1 MNSTQ
6 SLQKMSLISLCAAA
20 VTLVMQACG
29 GGAVAAS
36 TTDPDP
42 MVGVWDSTVT
52 VKDCMSGVVLATFR
66 GLGAVHQGGTWTSVN
81 SNPPT
86 SAGPT
91 LGTWKNEGNGSYTTA
106 LVFLRFNP
114 DLTPAGYQ
122 KAKSTRTLAA
132 DGNSYASVITRQT
145 LDMAGNVLSQG
156 CASETATRVSW

>member
-1 MNSTQ
+1 
-6 SLQKMSLISLCAAA
+6 
-20 VTLVMQACG
+20 MQACG

-52 VKDCMSGVVLATFR
+52 VKDCMSGAVLATFR

-122 KAKSTRTLAA
+122 KAKSTRTLGRRQQLRQCHHAPDAGHGGQRVEPGLRERDGDPSELVARAA
-132 DGNSYASVITRQT
+132 AP
-145 LDMAGNVLSQG
+145 
-156 CASETATRVSW
+156 